1 MLRRLSIA
9 TRLGF
14 AACLFLAPVG
24 YGLWVQTEAK
34 TAQIAQI
41 HRETEGAAYLRGVD
55 AVHSALT
62 RAVVLRQS
70 LDGEGLA
77 KTLAELRT
85 GFGAALNTEALSQEA
100 EALIRARDRTPAKV
114 EARRALRRL
123 EQQIANRSAIVLDSE
138 LTSYYLGDVFGSKLA
153 DLREQFT
160 ELRRMSSGGPANEA
174 DSDSKRLD
182 GALLSGRIEN
192 LLQSIEYSIATATGT
207 QGNPAIKETLDKT
220 FQPFGLM
227 MSHALAMMESGSGDP
242 AAIGAIDCFA
252 LAVNGQFVELVQARA
267 AQLNHEWL
275 RIGA

>member
-1 MLRRLSIA
+1 MLHRLSIA

-24 YGLWVQTEAK
+24 YGLWVQTTAS

-41 HRETEGAAYLRGVD
+41 HREVEGAAYLRGID

-77 KTLAELRT
+77 KTLAELRAS
-85 GFGAALNTEALSQEA
+85 FGAALDTEALSQEA
-100 EALIRARDRTPAKV
+100 EALIRARDRTPTKV

-123 EQQIANRSAIVLDSE
+123 EQQVANRSAIVLDSE
-138 LTSYYLGDVFGSKLA
+138 LASYYLGDVFASKLA

-160 ELRRMSSGGPANEA
+160 ELRRMGGGAAAGA
-174 DSDSKRLD
+174 DNDSKRLD

-192 LLQSIEYSIATATGT
+192 LLQSIEYSVATATGP

-220 FQPFGLM
+220 FQP
-227 MSHALAMMESGSGDP
+227 LA
-242 AAIGAIDCFA
+242 
-252 LAVNGQFVELVQARA
+252 
-267 AQLNHEWL
+267 
-275 RIGA
+275 